1 MVVHERFAAALN
13 KAMTVQTHRTKKNAV
28 PAAPVRSARSGLVQR
43 KCACGQHTIAGG
55 ECESCNKKRLQRHA
69 IDSSEF
75 TQAPPIV
82 HEVLSSPGQPLDPQ
96 TRTLMESRFGHD
108 FSRVQTHS
116 LATQRATQGLTVGQD
131 DDHFEQEA
139 DRVAARV
146 TEQASTHD
154 SINQFSSRADL
165 SAPRADFSRVRVHT
179 DAHAADSARAVN
191 ALAYTVGHDVVF
203 DAGQYAPE
211 TTSGRA
217 LLAHELTHVLQQQP
231 NSNSAAKSSG
241 IMQSKKRERIPVLS
255 GIYDFFSNIIQ
266 AISSGF
272 SPDTLQ
278 EYLDTIIETGLI
290 EDSFDS
296 DNKAFEVY
304 KLWKAGKD
312 KKQIVVGGKSY
323 RLDDKLKKLLGE
335 ELRQGSVDANE
346 KRAAQELD
354 DFSPQAAATPEAAP
368 PSATGPQPAKEEPL
382 TEGEKGAA
390 KIREGL
396 KGQVETRERKGK
408 KFQVGGVEAN
418 KAAQADIKNNNV
430 LLNKDDTAHIEFFDK
445 KLGIDISYDTP
456 RDPFR
461 WNVLKEIIATG
472 KADILAVSE
481 TDQVD
486 VRESFRGVTGP
497 KIKRSLQ
504 ELKGRGATL
513 VREGLFKVI
522 NASQPSLGISF
533 VSPTD
538 RDQVLYSTGFASAA
552 HEFFGHLWLAMNGV
566 PFGHEES
573 LKGTHTIKD
582 PFGEP
587 FTGSVNDYIALF
599 VQESP
604 KERRGKAVNPP
615 SASLD
620 VSDQKFEE
628 ALKAFVRA
636 ASAKDAFTI
645 TSGFISTSKD
655 FRERWQALDRFY
667 KLLLLNETNEA
678 KRLGHIIAELKKVY
692 DTYNAD
698 FQEAFDIFFFSEASS
713 PGTGLTNP
721 KGHVVRELKIQDPR
735 QRPQKKAQSKG
746 QGKVQ
751 RAPFAP
757 YANEFA
763 PPIVHTAL
771 RSPGRPLES
780 STRTLMESR
789 FNHDFSRVR
798 VHTNVEAAESAR
810 SINALAYT
818 VGQQIVFARGQYEPA
833 TTAGRRL
840 LSHELTHT
848 IQQSAVASTPNTS
861 RLTINPHDDAHEREA
876 EQSASGFA
884 LGLPRHLGH
893 PAIQRQPSDA
903 AVRAATCEAV
913 KTPVVAQPGECI
925 YKEPKDCPTYE
936 GWITTFTRLK
946 TFKAR
951 TTPERMEQPS
961 GANVFDVLGDE
972 PAARDPK
979 TAADKGAPP
988 IITTAQTGEQFVDHP
1003 TDQWVKT
1010 CLPDTLRTTAYQLP
1024 SDCADMAVILR
1035 HVWLAAHKRTEKFGK
1050 WTIGDKAGGAAAKS
1064 VKKTIGEVY
1073 TGNVAALVNPY
1084 SDATGQPLLSYA
1096 ALEPILHPGD
1106 VLVWEHFDHGFDK
1119 RRTGGHTH
1127 TISQVERNPSGKIES
1142 LSVLQGNLPIF
1153 GGDTA
1158 EADDKKKIIDALKLK
1173 DTEARRT
1180 QLGEVPGRR
1189 IEGAKL
1195 TPSADFSEHEAPSK
1209 TKGGAPRNI
1218 LQWGPHTLLVA
1229 AGPPKAAARP
1239 KMQKGSKVRQ
1249 LSDWVTP
1256 LQKSPTAS
1264 DLTAVFEA
1272 MLAEARAV
1280 IESGGTIPDTDAGKV
1295 GTAAGSQ
1302 LWKLAKK
1309 TKDAGKPAHM
1319 ERIKL
1324 MSGMLKGMRESRDFA
1339 TSPKLDSP
1347 YDVITTKLLHTMY
1360 AIDEAFQPAALG
1372 GGGDTKQST
1381 PGGK

>member
-1 MVVHERFAAALN
+1 MVVHKRFAGTLN
-13 KAMTVQTHRTKKNAV
+13 KAMTVQTHRTKKNVV
-28 PAAPVRSARSGLVQR
+28 PAAPSKSARSGLVQR

-55 ECESCNKKRLQRHA
+55 ECEACNKKRLQRHA

-75 TQAPPIV
+75 AEAPPIV
-82 HEVLSSPGQPLDPQ
+82 HEVLSSPGQPLNPQ

-116 LATQRATQGLTVGQD
+116 ITPQRAAQGLSVGQSD
-131 DDHFEQEA
+131 DQFEQEA

-146 TEQASTHD
+146 TEQASTHE
-154 SINQFSSRADL
+154 SINQFAPRADL
-165 SAPRADFSRVRVHT
+165 SAPRADFSRVRLHT
-179 DAHAADSARAVN
+179 DAQAAESARAVN

-231 NSNSAAKSSG
+231 SSNNSAAKSSG
-241 IMQSKKRERIPVLS
+241 IVQSKKRERIPVLS
-255 GIYDFFSNIIQ
+255 GIYDFFSNIFQ

-312 KKQIVVGGKSY
+312 KKQITVGGKSY
-323 RLDDKLKKLLGE
+323 RLDDKLKKLLSE
-335 ELRQGSVDANE
+335 ELRQGSVAAEE

-354 DFSPQAAATPEAAP
+354 DFSPQAAAATPEAAP
-368 PSATGPQPAKEEPL
+368 PSATGPQPGKEQL
-382 TEGEKGAA
+382 SDAEKGAA

-396 KGQVETRERKGK
+396 KGQVETREHKGK
-408 KFQVGGVEAN
+408 KFQVGGINVNPE
-418 KAAQADIKNNNV
+418 AQADIKKNNV
-430 LLNKDDTAHIEFFDK
+430 LINAEDTKHIEFFEG
-445 KLGIDISYDTP
+445 KLGIDISYETP

-461 WNVLKEIIATG
+461 WNMLKEIIATG
-472 KADILAVSE
+472 KVDLLAVSE
-481 TDQVD
+481 GAELD
-486 VRESFRGVTGP
+486 VREGKAGRVGP
-497 KIKRSLQ
+497 KVQRK
-504 ELKGRGATL
+504 LKEMSVAGARGAAAMREELYKL
-513 VREGLFKVI
+513 VS
-522 NASQPSLGISF
+522 ASKATMGVSFIS
-533 VSPTD
+533 VTN
-538 RDQVLYSTGFASAA
+538 RDQVFYATGFASLG
-552 HEFFGHLWLAMNGV
+552 HELFGHIWLAMHGV
-566 PFGHEES
+566 PSGHGEN
-573 LKGTHTIKD
+573 LQGTQSIKD
-582 PFGEP
+582 PFGETY
-587 FTGSVNDYIALF
+587 TGTVEDYILDF
-599 VQESP
+599 VQMPSDV
-604 KERRGKAVNPP
+604 RGKTITNPP

-620 VSDQKFEE
+620 VSDQRLEE

-636 ASAKDAFTI
+636 ASSPKAFTKELLK
-645 TSGFISTSKD
+645 SPPSKEFIDRWKELRRLYVILLANQT
-655 FRERWQALDRFY
+655 RE
-667 KLLLLNETNEA
+667 E
-678 KRLGHIIAELKKVY
+678 KRLSHIIEEIKRVY
-692 DTYNAD
+692 DTYNDD
-698 FQEAFDIFFFSEASS
+698 FQEAFDVLFFYSASELGRAN
-713 PGTGLTNP
+713 PERHIVTG
-721 KGHVVRELKIQDPR
+721 LKIQDPR
-735 QRPQKKAQSKG
+735 QRSQKKNT
-746 QGKVQ
+746 GKVQ
-751 RAPFAP
+751 RAAVAP

-818 VGQQIVFARGQYEPA
+818 VGQQIVFARGQYEPS

-903 AVRAATCEAV
+903 ATRAATCEAV
-913 KTPVVAQPGECI
+913 KTPVVPQPGECI

-972 PAARDPK
+972 PAAREPK

-1010 CLPDTLRTTAYQLP
+1010 CLPDNLRTTAYQLP

-1064 VKKTIGEVY
+1064 VKKTINEVY

-1127 TISQVERNPSGKIES
+1127 TISQVQRNPSGKIES

-1189 IEGAKL
+1189 IEGDKL

-1256 LQKSPTAS
+1256 LQKSPTAL

-1272 MLAEARAV
+1272 MLSEARAV
-1280 IESGGTIPDTDAGKV
+1280 IESGGTIPDTDASKV

-1324 MSGMLKGMRESRDFA
+1324 MSGMLKGMRDSRDIA
-1339 TSPKLDSP
+1339 MSRKLDSP
-1347 YDVITTKLLHTMY
+1347 YDLLTDKLYHTMF
-1360 AIDEAFQPAALG
+1360 AIEEAFQPAAL